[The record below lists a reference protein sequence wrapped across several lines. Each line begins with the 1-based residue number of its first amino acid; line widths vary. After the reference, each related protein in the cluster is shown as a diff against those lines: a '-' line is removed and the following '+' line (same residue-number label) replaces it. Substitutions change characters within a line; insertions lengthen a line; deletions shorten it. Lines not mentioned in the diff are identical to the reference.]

1 MYAWSNDN
9 ETEAD
14 SSNAEPELYEFSSSL
29 KSNITDETKLK
40 NSSQNTDLRDY
51 PLKVA
56 NVYQSSKESSYF
68 ESSTEELPINL
79 IQYENEGNSMEPPIS
94 ASDPLQLPTVS
105 EESPAARVY
114 EVQDTLSS
122 EQPSAVDIDTA
133 VIPSIDAL
141 ALSDPALDPSIPILP
156 SAPTSVFSNSSL
168 AKEIAAAL
176 AAPNPNGPQG
186 VKALSDSF
194 DQVLR
199 ALPWRFLTPMSWISL
214 GFNGLDSSVL

>member
-29 KSNITDETKLK
+29 KSNITDEAKLR

-56 NVYQSSKESSYF
+56 NVYQLSEESSYF

-105 EESPAARVY
+105 EESPAAREY

-133 VIPSIDAL
+133 VIPLIDAL
-141 ALSDPALDPSIPILP
+141 ALSDPALDPSIPTLP

-186 VKALSDSF
+186 FKVLSDSF

-199 ALPWRFLTPMSWISL
+199 ALS
-214 GFNGLDSSVL
+214 

>member
-133 VIPSIDAL
+133 VIPLIDAL

-199 ALPWRFLTPMSWISL
+199 
-214 GFNGLDSSVL
+214 VLS